1 MSDSN
6 LAIHAES
13 VYVNYLVPSA
23 SMLSFRQYLFSFGK
37 EPLFER
43 KEVLKGID
51 LKIKKGECF
60 GVLGTNGSGKST
72 FMRTVSGIIEPSKG
86 SMKVDGKLAPVLG
99 IGVGVEPELTGYEN
113 IKLCCTLLRYS
124 KDKTN
129 ELIASIRDFSEL
141 SDLDLK
147 MPVKK
152 YSSGMISRLGFA
164 TAIAEVPDILIV
176 DEALAVGDLAFQEKC
191 RKRINEIIQQDKTVL
206 MVTQNPQEMM
216 NICQRAAI
224 LDKGKIVEIG
234 PVKEIAEKYMKKME
248 EQKKRVYEG

>member
-1 MSDSN
+1 MEEF
-6 LAIHAES
+6 AIEAQDL
-13 VYVNYLVPSA
+13 YVNYLVPNS
-23 SMLSFRQYLFSFGK
+23 SMLSFRQYLFSLGR
-37 EPLFER
+37 ENLFER

-51 LKIKKGECF
+51 LQIKKGECF

-72 FMRTVSGIIEPSKG
+72 FMRTVSGIIQPSKG
-86 SMKVDGKLAPVLG
+86 QMIVKGKLAPVLG

-113 IKLCCTLLRYS
+113 IKLCCTLLKYS
-124 KDKTN
+124 KNKTS

-191 RKRINEIIQQDKTVL
+191 RNRIEEIINMGKTVL
-206 MVTQNPQEMM
+206 LVTQNPQEML

-224 LDKGKIVEIG
+224 LDKGKLIMIG
-234 PVKEIAEKYMKKME
+234 DVKDVAAEYLRKME
-248 EQKKRVYEG
+248 EQKSRVYG